1 MHQPNAVSVTAPTT
15 SAGRSDRVLGI
26 DLARGLALFGMMA
39 THILPRIDEAG
50 ALTVVGHLQGRASAL
65 FAVLAGISIILS
77 TRTVLRVPGARAWS
91 AAAAGLVVRGALIAV
106 IGLFLGELPSGIAII
121 LVNYGALFI
130 LAPLFLRFPT
140 WLLGATAWAWFLLAP
155 LVSHAVRTGRVGDT
169 DLVMPAFTSLA
180 APDMWIGLVLTGY
193 YPLLQWLGY
202 IVLGMWLA
210 RLDWSD
216 VQSRIALLLGGIAAA
231 VLALSASTLLMNMR
245 GRWELESLYGQQWD
259 TGPTFVD
266 EVLLLGAYG
275 VAPADSP
282 WWLVVAAPHSGT
294 PVNLVQTAGTAM
306 AVIALCL
313 LVGPA
318 LARGPVWLHAW
329 LSRPG
334 STPLSMYTLHICVL
348 AAVADV
354 PTLLPLPSV
363 GTLTQWFLLNI
374 AIVIAVAV
382 LWTSLVSRRGPLE
395 AIMTAAV
402 RAVQRPLLQEPRT
415 PAPQAAGP
423 ISAAPPPDPSA
434 GPRR

>member
-210 RLDWSD
+210 RLDW
-216 VQSRIALLLGGIAAA
+216 
-231 VLALSASTLLMNMR
+231 
-245 GRWELESLYGQQWD
+245 
-259 TGPTFVD
+259 
-266 EVLLLGAYG
+266 
-275 VAPADSP
+275 
-282 WWLVVAAPHSGT
+282 
-294 PVNLVQTAGTAM
+294 
-306 AVIALCL
+306 
-313 LVGPA
+313 
-318 LARGPVWLHAW
+318 
-329 LSRPG
+329 
-334 STPLSMYTLHICVL
+334 
-348 AAVADV
+348 
-354 PTLLPLPSV
+354 
-363 GTLTQWFLLNI
+363 
-374 AIVIAVAV
+374 
-382 LWTSLVSRRGPLE
+382 
-395 AIMTAAV
+395 
-402 RAVQRPLLQEPRT
+402 
-415 PAPQAAGP
+415 
-423 ISAAPPPDPSA
+423 
-434 GPRR
+434 

>member
-1 MHQPNAVSVTAPTT
+1 MHQPNAVSVTAPTAT
-15 SAGRSDRVLGI
+15 AGRSDRVLGI

-50 ALTVVGHLQGRASAL
+50 ALTIVGHLQGRASAL

-77 TRTVLRVPGARAWS
+77 TRSVLRVPGARAWA

-121 LVNYGALFI
+121 LVNYGALFV

-140 WLLGATAWAWFLLAP
+140 WLLGATAWGWFLLTP
-155 LVSHAVRTGRVGDT
+155 LVSHALRTGQAGDA

-180 APDMWIGLVLTGY
+180 VPDMWIGLLLTGY

-216 VQSRIALLLGGIAAA
+216 VRSRIALLLGGIAAA
-231 VLALSASTLLMNMR
+231 VLALSASALLMNLR

-259 TGPTFVD
+259 SGPTFVD

-275 VAPADSP
+275 VTLADSP

-294 PVNLVQTAGTAM
+294 PVDLVQTAGVAM

-313 LVGPA
+313 LVGPV
-318 LARGPVWLHAW
+318 LARGSVWLHAW

-348 AAVADV
+348 AAVQEV
-354 PTLLPLPSV
+354 PDLLPLPGV

-374 AIVIAVAV
+374 AIIIVAAV
-382 LWTSLVSRRGPLE
+382 LWTSLVSRRGPFE
-395 AIMTAAV
+395 AVMTTAV
-402 RAVQRPLLQEPRT
+402 RAVQRPLLRDPRT
-415 PAPQAAGP
+415 PAPPASGA
-423 ISAAPPPDPSA
+423 ISAAPPPGPSA
-434 GPRR
+434 GPHR